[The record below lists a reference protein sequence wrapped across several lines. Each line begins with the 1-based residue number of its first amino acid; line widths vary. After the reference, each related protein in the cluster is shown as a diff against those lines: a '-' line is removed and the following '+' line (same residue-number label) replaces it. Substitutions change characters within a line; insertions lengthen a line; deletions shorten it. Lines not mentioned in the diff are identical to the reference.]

1 MTLLK
6 NLFTVV
12 TQNDSQII
20 VKLSDENHPI
30 FQAHFPNYPI
40 LPGFLLIEIVANV
53 LDDTIQKVHS
63 AKFIAHTLPN
73 DTIIYN
79 IKKDGLK
86 TKIKVVKDD
95 EKNTKIAEIIYE

>member
-1 MTLLK
+1 LLE
-6 NLFTVV
+6 NLFTIIQKENTQVV
-12 TQNDSQII
+12 

-30 FQAHFPNYPI
+30 FKAHFPNYPI
-40 LPGFLLIEIVANV
+40 LPGFLLIEIIVNI
-53 LDDTIQKVHS
+53 LDDSIKKLHS

-86 TKIKVVKDD
+86 TKIKILKDD
-95 EKNTKIAEIIYE
+95 EKNSKIAEITYE

>member
-1 MTLLK
+1 LLE
-6 NLFTVV
+6 NLFTIIQKENTQVV
-12 TQNDSQII
+12 

-30 FQAHFPNYPI
+30 FKAHFPNYPI
-40 LPGFLLIEIVANV
+40 LPGFLLIEIIVNI
-53 LDDTIQKVHS
+53 LGDSIKKLHS

-86 TKIKVVKDD
+86 TKIKIVKDD
-95 EKNTKIAEIIYE
+95 EKNSKIAEITYE

>member
-1 MTLLK
+1 MLE
-6 NLFTVV
+6 NLFTIIQKENTQVV
-12 TQNDSQII
+12 

-30 FQAHFPNYPI
+30 FKAHFPNYPI
-40 LPGFLLIEIVANV
+40 LPGFLLIEIIVNI
-53 LDDTIQKVHS
+53 LDDSIKKLHS

-86 TKIKVVKDD
+86 TKIKILKDD
-95 EKNTKIAEIIYE
+95 EKNSKIAEITYE

>member
-1 MTLLK
+1 MLE
-6 NLFTVV
+6 NLFTIIQKENTQVV
-12 TQNDSQII
+12 

-30 FQAHFPNYPI
+30 FKAHFPNYPI
-40 LPGFLLIEIVANV
+40 LPGFLLIEIIVNI
-53 LDDTIQKVHS
+53 LGDSIKKLHS

-86 TKIKVVKDD
+86 TKIKILKDD
-95 EKNTKIAEIIYE
+95 EKNSKIAEITYE